1 MVSKTMLKVWVFLI
15 MLSAGGSTAE
25 FAFGG
30 TIEIKFDDTIK
41 PLGSET
47 YFASSKKIVNQKI
60 NPTDVLFQLK
70 DDRRALMTHL
80 YDLGYF
86 DAYVEIFLNN
96 APIDNVLAVD
106 APDQIISVQV
116 SIRHGKQYKY
126 GALSITPLG
135 PKLAAQ
141 PAPSG
146 TANLPEIQSY
156 ISDIVDEWQSLGYL
170 QTDVAIQELIADH
183 SNQTLD
189 VNVRL
194 DLGAK
199 SVFNKLDLD
208 TPTAVKT
215 TKITEIVALESG
227 NPINTGTINTIETR
241 LRSTGTFSSV
251 MIEPI
256 QVGILG
262 ETDLKL
268 SVSDKKPK
276 RIEATLALSSLDG
289 GSVSAGWTHRNLT
302 GNADQFQ
309 VIGTLDRISV
319 RKLPEWSLGA
329 SYRQPAIFSDPTTNL
344 ATELTL
350 GERIYGSDR
359 FRYTSVFIG
368 VDRKKTNQTDLS
380 MGVNSKRIRNITQ
393 STAPLISTI
402 STPFQMQ
409 HDTRIDKINPQ
420 SGSFSELTLTPFRQ
434 VDQLTNGL
442 KLTYDV
448 RRYYEINDRVIVA
461 GRLQF
466 GQSFLTNSNAIID
479 PDFLFFSGG
488 SNTVRG
494 QPYQSLGGNIRGTD
508 LSGAQGMAIGSAEV
522 RLKIDN
528 SLTGVIFADFGYL
541 TPFGWKTPLEHA
553 QNHAGFGLGARYET
567 ALGPIRFDIAHP
579 SKTKIS
585 LESMALYFGLGQT
598 F

>member
-1 MVSKTMLKVWVFLI
+1 MSKIWSFLI
-15 MLSAGGSTAE
+15 IYFCYCLTTGVAIAGAIE
-25 FAFGG
+25 FQTDRADTLQSVENYFVASDKVI
-30 TIEIKFDDTIK
+30 TQKANPIE
-41 PLGSET
+41 
-47 YFASSKKIVNQKI
+47 
-60 NPTDVLFQLK
+60 VLFKLK

-80 YDLGYF
+80 YDRGYF
-86 DAYVEIFLNN
+86 DAYVAIFLNN
-96 APIDNVLAVD
+96 SPIDNVLVVD
-106 APDQIISVQV
+106 APDEIKSAQV

-126 GALSITPLG
+126 GAVSVTPLG

-146 TANLPEIQSY
+146 TANLLEIQSY
-156 ISDIVDEWQSLGYL
+156 VSDIIDEWRALGYL
-170 QTDVAIQELIADH
+170 QTDVAIQELIANH

-194 DLGAK
+194 NLGAK

-215 TKITEIVALESG
+215 TKITEIVALKSG
-227 NPINTGTINTIETR
+227 NPINAGTINTIETR

-251 MIEPI
+251 LIEPI
-256 QVGILG
+256 QVGLLG

-276 RIEATLALSSLDG
+276 RIEATFALSSLDG

-319 RKLPEWSLGA
+319 SKLPEWSLGA

-359 FRYTSVFIG
+359 FRYSSVFIG
-368 VDRKKTNQTDLS
+368 ADRKTTNQIDLS
-380 MGVNSKRIRNITQ
+380 LGINLKRIRNIIQ
-393 STAPLISTI
+393 STAPLISSI

-409 HDTRIDKINPQ
+409 HDTRNDRINPQ

-448 RRYYEINDRVIVA
+448 RRYYEINDRVMVA

-494 QPYQSLGGNIRGTD
+494 QPYQSLGGDIRGTD
-508 LSGAQGMAIGSAEV
+508 LSGAQGMAIGSAEI
-522 RLKIDN
+522 RLQIVN

-541 TPFGWKTPLEHA
+541 TPFGWNTPLEHA

-579 SKTKIS
+579 SKTEIS

>member
-1 MVSKTMLKVWVFLI
+1 MTKIWLI
-15 MLSAGGSTAE
+15 LLAYFCYCSTTSVALAGAIEFQSESTDKLPALE
-25 FAFGG
+25 N
-30 TIEIKFDDTIK
+30 
-41 PLGSET
+41 
-47 YFASSKKIVNQKI
+47 YFVASDKLITEQA
-60 NPTDVLFQLK
+60 NPIDVLFQLK

-80 YDLGYF
+80 YDRGYF
-86 DAYVEIFLNN
+86 DAYVAIFLNN
-96 APIDNVLAVD
+96 APIDNVLVVD
-106 APDQIISVQV
+106 APDEIQSAQV

-126 GALSITPLG
+126 GAVSVTPLG

-146 TANLPEIQSY
+146 TANLLEIQSY
-156 ISDIVDEWQSLGYL
+156 VSDIIDEWRALGYL
-170 QTDVAIQELIADH
+170 QTDVAIQELIANH

-194 DLGAK
+194 NLGAK

-215 TKITEIVALESG
+215 TKITEIVALKSG
-227 NPINTGTINTIETR
+227 DPINAGTINTIETR

-251 MIEPI
+251 LIEPI

-276 RIEATLALSSLDG
+276 RIEATFALSSLDG

-309 VIGTLDRISV
+309 VIGTLDGISV
-319 RKLPEWSLGA
+319 SKLPEWSLGA
-329 SYRQPAIFSDPTTNL
+329 SYRQPAIFSDATTNL

-359 FRYTSVFIG
+359 FRYNSVFIG
-368 VDRKKTNQTDLS
+368 ADRKTTNQIDLS
-380 MGVNSKRIRNITQ
+380 LGINLKRIRNIIQ
-393 STAPLISTI
+393 STAPLISSI

-409 HDTRIDKINPQ
+409 NDTRNDRINPQ

-448 RRYYEINDRVIVA
+448 RRYYEINDRVMVA

-479 PDFLFFSGG
+479 PEFLFFSGG

-494 QPYQSLGGNIRGTD
+494 QPYQSLGGDIRGTD

-522 RLKIDN
+522 RLQIVN

-541 TPFGWKTPLEHA
+541 TPFGWNTPLEHA
-553 QNHAGFGLGARYET
+553 QNHAGFGLGARYQT

-579 SKTKIS
+579 SKTEIS

>member
-1 MVSKTMLKVWVFLI
+1 MTKIWLI
-15 MLSAGGSTAE
+15 LLAYFFYCLTTGVALAGAIE
-25 FAFGG
+25 FQSER
-30 TIEIKFDDTIK
+30 TDTL
-41 PLGSET
+41 PTWEN
-47 YFASSKKIVNQKI
+47 YFVASDKLITEQA
-60 NPTDVLFQLK
+60 NPIDVLFQLK

-80 YDLGYF
+80 YDRGYF
-86 DAYVEIFLNN
+86 DAYVAIFLNN
-96 APIDNVLAVD
+96 APTDNVLVVD
-106 APDQIISVQV
+106 APYEIKSAQV

-126 GALSITPLG
+126 GAVSVTPLG

-146 TANLPEIQSY
+146 TANLLEIQSY
-156 ISDIVDEWQSLGYL
+156 VSDIIDEWKSLGHL
-170 QTDVAIQELIADH
+170 QTDVAIQELIANH

-208 TPTAVKT
+208 MPTAVKT
-215 TKITEIVALESG
+215 TKIKEIVALKSG
-227 NPINTGTINTIETR
+227 NPISAGTINTIETR

-251 MIEPI
+251 LIEPI
-256 QVGILG
+256 QVGTLG

-276 RIEATLALSSLDG
+276 RIEATFALSSLDG
-289 GSVSAGWTHRNLT
+289 GSVSASWTHRNLT

-319 RKLPEWSLGA
+319 SKLPEWSLGA
-329 SYRQPAIFSDPTTNL
+329 SYRQPAIFSDATTNL

-359 FRYTSVFIG
+359 FRYSSVFIG
-368 VDRKKTNQTDLS
+368 ADRKTTNQIDLS
-380 MGVNSKRIRNITQ
+380 LGINLKRIRNIIQ
-393 STAPLISTI
+393 STAPLISSI

-409 HDTRIDKINPQ
+409 HDTRNDRINPQ

-448 RRYYEINDRVIVA
+448 RRYYEINDRVMVA

-479 PDFLFFSGG
+479 PEFLFFSGG

-494 QPYQSLGGNIRGTD
+494 QPYQSLGGDIRGTD

-522 RLKIDN
+522 RLQIVN

-541 TPFGWKTPLEHA
+541 TPFGWNTPLEHA
-553 QNHAGFGLGARYET
+553 QNHTGFGLGARYQT

-579 SKTKIS
+579 SKTEIS